1 MYHPYLRPRRLRVSE
16 GLRAMVRET
25 VLQVEDLVY
34 PLFLVPGEKIKKEI
48 SSLPGQY
55 HLSVDQAVLLAQEA
69 WGLGIRSVLLF
80 GLPSYKDE
88 QGSSAW
94 DLQQPVQLAMTAIKK
109 ALPEMVIIGDVCLCE
124 YTSHGHCGLLA
135 GETVDNDPT
144 LELLAKVAVSLAKA
158 GADIVAPSDMMDGRV
173 QVIREAL
180 DDAGFAQVSIMSY
193 AVKYASA
200 YYGPFRDAADSAPQF
215 GDRRSYQ
222 MDPANARE
230 ALREAALDVEEGADF
245 LMVKPALAYLDIVRQ
260 IKDTYLLPLATYNV
274 SGEYAMVKAA
284 AQQGWIDEKKI
295 VLETLVSMKRAG
307 ADIIITYHAM
317 DAAKWLLENQ

>member
-1 MYHPYLRPRRLRVSE
+1 M
-16 GLRAMVRET
+16 
-25 VLQVEDLVY
+25 
-34 PLFLVPGEKIKKEI
+34 
-48 SSLPGQY
+48 
-55 HLSVDQAVLLAQEA
+55 
-69 WGLGIRSVLLF
+69 
-80 GLPSYKDE
+80 
-88 QGSSAW
+88 
-94 DLQQPVQLAMTAIKK
+94 
-109 ALPEMVIIGDVCLCE
+109 
-124 YTSHGHCGLLA
+124 
-135 GETVDNDPT
+135 
-144 LELLAKVAVSLAKA
+144 AVSQAKA